1 MIREGI
7 KYIAI
12 PPGETIKEMLEDRE
26 MSQKE
31 FAKRMD
37 MSEKHVCHL
46 LNGDVELTNDTAL
59 KLEMVL
65 GADAYIWLNLESIYR
80 RDLIKVDLEKKML
93 KDIKVA
99 SKYPSNEIINLNWI
113 EKGSTQNDLVVKIRK
128 FFEVAELNLLDE
140 YSLLPRYACNKAN
153 ENYVPDYYLACWLQK
168 SKLDSRNIETGKIDY
183 KKIQSHAKG
192 LKQFT
197 LHEPIDFLN
206 EIRDYLAPYGVAFIY
221 LDRLSKLTIDGA
233 AFIAGKKVVLSVAKG
248 KKYVDEFF
256 SVFFH
261 ELGHIILE
269 HVKNPIDVGPEEE
282 KDCEIYVDNL
292 LIPKD
297 KYQEFINNNTFTAS
311 AITDFSRM
319 IGIERG
325 LVITRLEKDKY
336 IKEHEF
342 DHLRRLM
349 NI

>member
-80 RDLIKVDLEKKML
+80 RDLIKVDLEMKML

-113 EKGSTQNDLVVKIRK
+113 EKGSTQNDLVVKIK
-128 FFEVAELNLLDE
+128 EVDLDEVKDELLYKAETLKAELASLDKE
-140 YSLLPRYACNKAN
+140 KVKEIALEQANKIKTKA
-153 ENYVPDYYLACWLQK
+153 EELYKLA
-168 SKLDSRNIETGKIDY
+168 IE
-183 KKIQSHAKG
+183 KG
-192 LKQFT
+192 TPVVEKATDDVRKQA
-197 LHEPIDFLN
+197 L
-206 EIRDYLAPYGVAFIY
+206 
-221 LDRLSKLTIDGA
+221 
-233 AFIAGKKVVLSVAKG
+233 KVVKEIE
-248 KKYVDEFF
+248 KKLNVD
-256 SVFFH
+256 
-261 ELGHIILE
+261 
-269 HVKNPIDVGPEEE
+269 KKE
-282 KDCEIYVDNL
+282 K
-292 LIPKD
+292 
-297 KYQEFINNNTFTAS
+297 
-311 AITDFSRM
+311 
-319 IGIERG
+319 
-325 LVITRLEKDKY
+325 
-336 IKEHEF
+336 
-342 DHLRRLM
+342 
-349 NI
+349 